1 MRAILRIIDA
11 INNGVGSAARWLC
24 PALVLLIT
32 LEVIRRFVF
41 NAPSMWAFETAMMV
55 GATLYAFGWAYVHRH
70 RAHVRVD
77 VFYAHLPRR
86 MQALIDVLGNI
97 FLFFPF
103 IIMFTIAAVNKAQFA
118 WVVNEKMEETVWY
131 PPFFPLRTAIAIACI
146 LLLLQGTA
154 NFIRDFH
161 FLIRNRPYD

>member
-1 MRAILRIIDA
+1 MRKVLRTIDA
-11 INNGVGSAARWLC
+11 ISDGVGKISRWLC

-41 NAPSMWAFETAMMV
+41 NSPSMWAFETSMMI
-55 GATLYAFGWAYVHRH
+55 GAAAYFFGWAFVHRH

-77 VFYAHLPRR
+77 VFYAHLPQRI
-86 MQALIDVLGNI
+86 QALIDVLGNL

-103 IIMFTIAAVNKAQFA
+103 IIMFTLAAVDKAKYA
-118 WVVNEKMEETVWY
+118 WVVDERMEETAWF
-131 PPFFPLRTAIAIACI
+131 PPVAPLRTAMAIALI
-146 LLLLQGTA
+146 LLVLQGTA

-161 FLIRNRPYD
+161 LLIRNKSYD